1 MAAATTYFKELNKK
15 EKLLSESLEKV
26 KKAIQAGQEI
36 CEHDYIR
43 NGNDSHYDYYVCKIC
58 GHKNKV

>member
-1 MAAATTYFKELNKK
+1 MNMIDYFLELHNKEAEAK
-15 EKLLSESLEKV
+15 EKLQKIRN
-26 KKAIQAGQEI
+26 AINAGQEI

-43 NGNDSHYDYYVCKIC
+43 KGNDSHYDYYVCKIC